1 MLNSLL
7 GRFGLYIYK
16 SVTKLCN
23 MDIYNKLE
31 ATTTF
36 TSIPKRIHDSILISY
51 IPEINQKICKSLN
64 IDTVK
69 AAKAL
74 SNVLSEGEGKTFTS
88 VSILSQQQ

>member
-1 MLNSLL
+1 
-7 GRFGLYIYK
+7 
-16 SVTKLCN
+16 
-23 MDIYNKLE
+23 MDTYNKLE

-74 SNVLSEGEGKTFTS
+74 SNVLS
-88 VSILSQQQ
+88 